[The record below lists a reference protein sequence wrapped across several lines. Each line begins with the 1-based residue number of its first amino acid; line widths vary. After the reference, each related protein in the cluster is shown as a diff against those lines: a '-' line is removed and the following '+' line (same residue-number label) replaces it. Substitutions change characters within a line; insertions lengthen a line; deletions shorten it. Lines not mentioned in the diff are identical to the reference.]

1 MIRDRSYHEMLAYDT
16 LFDRFNYLKLTGQ
29 VGIETFGWARYI
41 NQVLYKSSR
50 WRETRS
56 KVIIRDGGCDLGVEG
71 YDIYDR
77 ITIHHIN
84 PLTIEDIEE
93 DSEDIYDLDNL
104 ISTSSLTHKAIHYG
118 TADLLPRGP
127 IIRVPNDT
135 CPWK

>member
-1 MIRDRSYHEMLAYDT
+1 MIKTRSYHELLAYNT
-16 LFDRFNYLKLTGQ
+16 FIDRYNYLKLSGQ

-41 NQVLYKSSR
+41 NQCLYKSNR

-56 KVIIRDGGCDLGVEG
+56 KVIIRDNGCDLGLEG
-71 YDIYDR
+71 YDIHDH

-93 DSEDIYDLDNL
+93 DSDDIYDLDNL
-104 ISTSSLTHKAIHYG
+104 ISVAPMTHKAIHYG
-118 TADLLPRGP
+118 TESLLPKDPVVR
-127 IIRVPNDT
+127 RANDT